1 MADELKKK
9 RTVAKARLTKN
20 IRKLKEAIEDNFAEI
35 DVRKCLQDM
44 NTSADELEDLHSSY
58 IETTLSKLRGSTKRL
73 KELGKHARRPARYNF
88 QPDKVKI
95 KSNGLSHV

>member
-20 IRKLKEAIEDNFAEI
+20 IRKLEEAIEDNFAEV

-58 IETTLSKLRGSTKRL
+58 IEALSTDDAG
-73 KELGKHARRPARYNF
+73 GRRR
-88 QPDKVKI
+88 D
-95 KSNGLSHV
+95 